1 MRSVAVKPEY
11 GPTLAEMLA
20 PSWRSAPRAAR
31 AAAVIGGVA
40 LLALAVS
47 VVLSLLNSS
56 YSRGGQPS
64 FHFSYRGLS
73 RVSPEAGGY
82 VRVQSHGHNGELK
95 YSFAVDPLRL
105 QAYSGAPGAQV
116 PIYAAGYIREL
127 RRRYPDLVLRGEGK
141 TRLNSSLG
149 GYQVA
154 YTARIGGREM
164 LVRDVLLLPE
174 RAGARRGVHI
184 VMLTAPGVNP
194 QITAP
199 LEVASTGVLQRPL
212 KTFSFG

>member
-40 LLALAVS
+40 LLALAEG

-127 RRRYPDLVLRGEGK
+127 RRRYPDLCCGEGK
-141 TRLNSSLG
+141 TRLVPRGLPG
-149 GYQVA
+149 RLYGED
-154 YTARIGGREM
+154 RGREM

-174 RAGARRGVHI
+174 RARRRAC
-184 VMLTAPGVNP
+184 T
-194 QITAP
+194 
-199 LEVASTGVLQRPL
+199 S
-212 KTFSFG
+212 